1 MSYSE
6 LIETII
12 KNIEDDI
19 EKNEAR
25 ENISWIMGM
34 QNAADIVRR
43 YDETAKIFHQE

>member
-1 MSYSE
+1 MSYTE

-19 EKNEAR
+19 ERDEGRKNT
-25 ENISWIMGM
+25 SWAMGM

-43 YDETAKIFHQE
+43 YGETAKIFYKE